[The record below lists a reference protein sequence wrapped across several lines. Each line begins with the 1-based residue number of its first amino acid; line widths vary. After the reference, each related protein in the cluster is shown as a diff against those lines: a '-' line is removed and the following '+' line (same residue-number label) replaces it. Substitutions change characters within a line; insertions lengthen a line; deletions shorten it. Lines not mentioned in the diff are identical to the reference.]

1 MFSACRVF
9 PAWTTVLA
17 PATLRE
23 PMHPPS
29 FRPPLHRPAT
39 APVSAPAWLVVL
51 ALLGGATGCD
61 RVRELAAD
69 GSTAP
74 APRDPASAQ
83 WRTDST
89 FLASGP
95 GMLFRVVRSEA
106 GTRAIP
112 LTRLGRDFG
121 VLGLGNRGWRA
132 FDVAYLYGG
141 RPFTPLRGGTPLPAI
156 TSRRGM
162 WEGDALDSLA
172 GCRFL
177 LPGADVT
184 VPDGVELLV
193 AGRPPRFLPAPAL
206 SAAAVDDA
214 LQTLTTLVAP
224 SAGIGMAALRQFR
237 RTLHVVP
244 AGASGRPALLALYR
258 DPRPL
263 PDSTDRITLSPRFL
277 AVLLEPGAY
286 GFRTAWQYSTQG
298 VPGAPPA
305 LQFLGYFDAD
315 GDGGT
320 ELFFG
325 AADARVP
332 LHLLVLRH
340 EGDRWVESLRSAR
353 GRCTG

>member
-1 MFSACRVF
+1 MR
-9 PAWTTVLA
+9 PAPFRLRPRRPAAAPLCASTWTVL
-17 PATLRE
+17 
-23 PMHPPS
+23 
-29 FRPPLHRPAT
+29 
-39 APVSAPAWLVVL
+39 L
-51 ALLGGATGCD
+51 ALLGATPGCD

-69 GSTAP
+69 GGATATP
-74 APRDPASAQ
+74 NDPASAQ

-89 FLASGP
+89 FLATGP
-95 GMLFRVVRSEA
+95 GMLFRVVRSEGA
-106 GTRAIP
+106 TRAIP

-121 VLGLGNRGWRA
+121 VLGLGPRGWRA

-141 RPFTPLRGGTPLPAI
+141 RTFTPLRGGTPLPAI

-162 WEGDALDSLA
+162 WEGDPLDSLP

-193 AGRPPRFLPAPAL
+193 AGRPPRFLPTPAL

-237 RTLHVVP
+237 RALHVIP
-244 AGASGRPALLALYR
+244 AGTSGRPALLALYQ

-263 PDSTDRITLSPRFL
+263 PDSTDRLTLSPRFL

-286 GFRTAWQYSTQG
+286 GFRAAWQYSTQG

-305 LQFLGYFDAD
+305 LAFLGHLDAD

-340 EGDRWVESLRSAR
+340 DGTRWVESLRSAR